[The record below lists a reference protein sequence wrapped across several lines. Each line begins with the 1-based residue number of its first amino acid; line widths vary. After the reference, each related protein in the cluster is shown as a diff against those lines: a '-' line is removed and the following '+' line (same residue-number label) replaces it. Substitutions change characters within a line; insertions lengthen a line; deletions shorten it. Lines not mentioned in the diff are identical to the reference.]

1 MRIALL
7 SPLPPEQT
15 GIADYAAVWRRALEE
30 QGVSVAAPLSGQP
43 PAASALELGW
53 QLQRVDWSRFELA
66 HAELGGGREREFM
79 ALEWLARHQPWLKLT
94 ATVHDPERLIWR
106 PPGLPRQWPRW
117 LSQGTALL
125 ADPLTL
131 ARERRLAGRLA
142 RLVTLTDTGADCL
155 ARRMRLP
162 AERVA
167 RIPHGNQ
174 ALPAAPLPPLPPEG
188 PLRLLYFGFIYRGKG
203 IEDLLDALALLQ
215 EEPDTRD
222 RVRLTLAG
230 GAAPDIAFGR
240 SGSYLDSLR
249 QHAIR
254 LGLRRNMLDWR
265 LNLPPEQIPALIQA
279 HHTMVLPYR
288 ESRKL
293 AWLGQMRGT
302 SGALSW
308 AAACGRGVVCSNARA
323 FAEEAA
329 HGNGEVYPQGDSAA
343 LAWALRGLLLE
354 PQRLARHSASAGELG
369 AERAWPSVAA
379 QFRRLFEAVLTE
391 RGHD

>member
-117 LSQGTALL
+117 LSQGAALL
-125 ADPLTL
+125 TDPLTL

-155 ARRMRLP
+155 ARRMRSL

-249 QHAIR
+249 QRAIR

-265 LNLPPEQIPALIQA
+265 LNLPAEQIPALIQA

-308 AAACGRGVVCSNARA
+308 PPPAAAAWSVPMRAPLPKKPPTAMAKSIRRATAPRWPGRCAACCWSRSGWRGTAPAPANWARNAP
-323 FAEEAA
+323 
-329 HGNGEVYPQGDSAA
+329 GP
-343 LAWALRGLLLE
+343 
-354 PQRLARHSASAGELG
+354 
-369 AERAWPSVAA
+369 AWPRGSVACS
-379 QFRRLFEAVLTE
+379 RRC
-391 RGHD
+391 

>member
-7 SPLPPEQT
+7 SPLPPEQS

-30 QGVSVAAPLSGQP
+30 QDVSVAAPLSGQP
-43 PAASALELGW
+43 PARSALELGW
-53 QLQRVDWSRFELA
+53 QLQRVDWSRFDLV
-66 HAELGGGREREFM
+66 HAELGGGHEREFM
-79 ALEWLARHQPWLKLT
+79 ALEWLARQQPALKLT

-106 PPGLPRQWPRW
+106 PPGLPRRWPRW
-117 LSQGTALL
+117 LSQGAALL

-142 RLVTLTDTGADCL
+142 RLVTLTNTGADCL

-162 AERVA
+162 AERIA
-167 RIPHGNQ
+167 RIPHGNPE
-174 ALPAAPLPPLPPEG
+174 LPAETLPPLPPDA

-230 GAAPDIAFGR
+230 GVAPDIAFGR

-249 QHAIR
+249 QRAIR

-265 LNLPPEQIPALIQA
+265 LDLPAEQIPALIQA
-279 HHTMVLPYR
+279 HHAMVLPYR

-329 HGNGEVYPQGDSAA
+329 HGNGEVFPQGDSAA
-343 LAWALRGLLLE
+343 LAWALRGLLQE
-354 PQRLARHSASAGELG
+354 PQRLEQHSARAGELG
-369 AERAWPSVAA
+369 AERAWPRVAM
-379 QFRRLFEAVLTE
+379 QFRRLFEAALAE
-391 RGHD
+391 RGHV